1 MLFVRVVVLGV
12 YTTWSDCEKQVKGY
26 GGAIYKSF
34 RQKPKHVLLRGFRF
48 VLSDFVER

>member
-1 MLFVRVVVLGV
+1 MAKKFYAVRQGRVPGV

-34 RQKPKHVLLRGFRF
+34 RQKPKHVLL
-48 VLSDFVER
+48 